1 MTEESES
8 GEILLSPENSLE
20 ALKQQNLALVEAL
33 KTLPIATVSDL
44 ISKMPDIE
52 ISDEL

>member
-8 GEILLSPENSLE
+8 GEILLTPEKSLE
-20 ALKQQNLALVEAL
+20 ALKQQNLVLVEAL
-33 KTLPIATVSDL
+33 KNLPIETVSD
-44 ISKMPDIE
+44 IIAKMPDIE